1 MAGFSMELVL
11 AIGYAVFLAIV
22 AFVLEMIARHMHQRS
37 LQIST
42 VGFTYHADRDIWS
55 CPRDQ
60 HLFPIF
66 SDVNHGKVI
75 YRAPA
80 SACNSCRSK
89 AACTDSTTGREITRM
104 SNESIDSG
112 ILRFHRCFSLTLLAL
127 AGLIVIV
134 ELLRTQAPHPR
145 LLLAG
150 MLLLLFVAGRRLSA
164 TIRVSTPPGGGAGGS
179 RESMR
184 RVGD

>member
-11 AIGYAVFLAIV
+11 AMGYAVFLAV
-22 AFVLEMIARHMHQRS
+22 AAFVLEIMARHMHQRS
-37 LQIST
+37 LRIST

-66 SDVNHGKVI
+66 SDANHGKVI

-104 SNESIDSG
+104 TNESVESG
-112 ILRFHRCFSLTLLAL
+112 MLRFHRCFSLMLLAL

-134 ELLRTQAPHPR
+134 ELFRSHASHPR
-145 LLLAG
+145 VVLAG
-150 MLLLLFVAGRRLSA
+150 MLLLLFVVGLRLS
-164 TIRVSTPPGGGAGGS
+164 TVIRVSSPSARASAASRGS
-179 RESMR
+179 VR
-184 RVGD
+184 R

>member
-11 AIGYAVFLAIV
+11 AAGYAVFLAG
-22 AFVLEMIARHMHQRS
+22 AALVLEIMARHMHQKS

-66 SDVNHGKVI
+66 SDLNHGKVI

-104 SNESIDSG
+104 TNESIESG
-112 ILRFHRCFSLTLLAL
+112 MLRFHRCFSLMLLAL

-134 ELLRTQAPHPR
+134 ELFRSHALHPR
-145 LLLAG
+145 VLLAG
-150 MLLLLFVAGRRLSA
+150 MLLLLFVVGFRLSTVIRGSSPSARLSA
-164 TIRVSTPPGGGAGGS
+164 ASSGLIRK
-179 RESMR
+179 
-184 RVGD
+184 